1 VDIFFL
7 QQKKEKKMQIELFEL
22 ALHIESPWYI
32 IKTEFSAIERQLIV
46 FIDFK
51 KGSKF
56 HYESPEEGISGIFAV
71 HDTVQKTWQHLN
83 FFEHECHISARV
95 PRIKT
100 DDGKVRLIKTPWE
113 GVHNGFTLLFETLI
127 LQLASNMPVNKVSKL
142 TGISNYRIWELLK
155 KYVAETLEKSD
166 YASLEVVG
174 IDETSSRKH
183 HNYIT
188 LFVDLK
194 VKKVIFITE
203 GKSNQTV
210 KDFVK
215 DIEAHNGKATNIKH
229 ACCDMS
235 PAFIKGVLENL
246 PLAEITFD
254 KFHIVKLLNEAIDII
269 RREEVKHEPCL
280 KKNRYTFLKNRENHT
295 KKEAARF
302 AEISLSKLN
311 LKTMRSYRIRESFQ
325 EIYKSETVEEFAFL
339 LKKWYFWATHSRLT
353 PIIQAA
359 KTIKS
364 HFEGIIKWME
374 SKINNG
380 ILEGFNSIVQA
391 AKAKARGFKTFD
403 CFRTIIFLLIGK
415 LDFRVINY
423 SYLPI

>member
-1 VDIFFL
+1 
-7 QQKKEKKMQIELFEL
+7 
-22 ALHIESPWYI
+22 
-32 IKTEFSAIERQLIV
+32 
-46 FIDFK
+46 
-51 KGSKF
+51 
-56 HYESPEEGISGIFAV
+56 
-71 HDTVQKTWQHLN
+71 
-83 FFEHECHISARV
+83 
-95 PRIKT
+95 
-100 DDGKVRLIKTPWE
+100 
-113 GVHNGFTLLFETLI
+113 
-127 LQLASNMPVNKVSKL
+127 MPVNKVSKL

-155 KYVAETLEKSD
+155 KYVAATLEKSD
-166 YASLEVVG
+166 YATLEVVG

-194 VKKVIFITE
+194 EKKVIFITE

-215 DIEAHNGKATNIKH
+215 DIEAHNGKAANIKH

-246 PLAEITFD
+246 PSAEITFD
-254 KFHIVKLLNEAIDII
+254 KFHIVKLLNEAIDQI
-269 RREEVKHEPCL
+269 RREEVKHESCL

-311 LKTMRSYRIRESFQ
+311 LKTMRAYRIRESFQ
-325 EIYKSETVEEFAFL
+325 EIYKSETVEEFTVL
-339 LKKWYFWATHSRLT
+339 LKKWYYWATHSRLA
-353 PIIQAA
+353 PIIEAA
-359 KTIKS
+359 RTIKS
-364 HFEGIIKWME
+364 HWEGVIKWME

-403 CFRTIIFLLIGK
+403 CFKTIIFLMIGK
-415 LDFRVINY
+415 LDFRIINKC
-423 SYLPI
+423 YLPI